1 MDNPPPVFRWLF
13 GGCMLDESRLELRVG
28 NELVELERKPL
39 EVLRYLLR
47 HAGEVV
53 TKDELQNAV
62 WAGRILSE
70 TVLTKAVSRIRE
82 VLGDD
87 GSSLIKTVHGYGY
100 RLVAEVRVDAATA
113 AAVPMLGL
121 KPGDS
126 PPSRPQ
132 WALESHLGS
141 GGNGEVWRVLH
152 RKTADARVFKFALQA
167 EDLDGLK
174 REITLFRLL
183 RQQLGNA
190 APVAE
195 ILDWNLEEAPY
206 FLEMRHYPQGSL
218 LDWAK
223 AAGGLLQL
231 PMRARLQMF
240 LQLADA
246 IAAVHGV
253 GVLHKDLKPANVL
266 MANEAEAEPTPL
278 LADFGGGGV
287 LADDL
292 IANAGIT
299 RLGFTRR
306 LDSAE
311 QGTVLYLAPEVL
323 EGQPLTLKSDV
334 YALGVM
340 LYQLCIGDFK
350 KPIAPGWEQG
360 IDDPLLREDI
370 AATAEGNPTLR
381 IASAAALAERVRNLD
396 ARREQQL
403 DVARKAELAEQTKAQ
418 IKAAQLR
425 LDRLKVRRKWMLA
438 TMAIFLA
445 GTVVAALFAWR
456 TQQANARTQAAMQF
470 LLDDVFGDFSLKQG
484 PAKQMTVNSLI
495 ERAARRVDER
505 FPASDV
511 AGRAQA
517 YSALWGLYGIS
528 DYSTLDADFN
538 DWLQAQMM
546 QATMAWFAQ
555 DPAAAYSSA
564 YRIAVDIDFWNDDPV
579 AAALTE
585 AVARYA
591 ASKPR
596 LPAAQR
602 LHLSARQAE
611 EHLKRGDWQ
620 TASDEMQAIA
630 APLTGSAVQL
640 LRQEPFTL
648 FTAINNSSK
657 LGLNAL
663 GKSLCASMAT
673 ESTKPPLLDDTTLRL
688 EYLSVCAV
696 SAAQRGDSAT
706 ALSLAR
712 EGLALARANY
722 DDMVGYVPTFL
733 RFIGSAQLAQGQ
745 AKAGFAALDEAAG
758 LRRKLDDGLL
768 PYVLVGRGTALE
780 RLGDI
785 PAALADYREA
795 SEALATQSFPLLAVE
810 AHARLAR
817 LLAMTGT
824 PLDAQAA
831 LARIPSQ
838 SLEQLPPAHRSRAAL
853 LQARAA
859 LMAAQGDRRL
869 ADRELAMADQMLA
882 DIGYGS
888 DHDARQEIAGQ
899 RSLRH

>member
-1 MDNPPPVFRWLF
+1 MDNPTPAFRWLF
-13 GGCMLDESRLELRVG
+13 SGCMLDESRLELRVG
-28 NELVELERKPL
+28 SDLVELERKPL

-82 VLGDD
+82 VLGNE
-87 GSSLIKTVHGYGY
+87 GAGLIKTVHGYGY
-100 RLVAEVRVDAATA
+100 RLVAEVRVESATA
-113 AAVPMLGL
+113 AAVPVLGL
-121 KPGDS
+121 KAGDS
-126 PPSRPQ
+126 PLSRPQ
-132 WALESHLGS
+132 WALETHLGS
-141 GGNGEVWRVLH
+141 GGHGEVWRVLH
-152 RKTADARVFKFALQA
+152 RKTADARVFKFALQPQA
-167 EDLDGLK
+167 LDGLK

-183 RQQLGNA
+183 RQQLGDA

-218 LDWAK
+218 LDWAS
-223 AAGGLLQL
+223 AAGGLAQL
-231 PMRARLQMF
+231 PLRLRLQMF
-240 LQLADA
+240 LRLADA

-266 MANEAEAEPTPL
+266 VMSDGEHEPGPL

-292 IANAGIT
+292 IDNAGIT

-311 QGTVLYLAPEVL
+311 QGTALYLAPEVL

-360 IDDPLLREDI
+360 IDDSLLREDI
-370 AATAEGNPTLR
+370 AAAAEGNPARR
-381 IASAAALAERVRNLD
+381 IASAAALAERIRALD
-396 ARREQQL
+396 ARRAQQHE
-403 DVARKAELAEQTKAQ
+403 ATRRAELAEQAEAQVKAT
-418 IKAAQLR
+418 QLR

-438 TMAIFLA
+438 TMAVFLA

-456 TQQANARTQAAMQF
+456 AQQANARTQAAMQF

-495 ERAARRVDER
+495 ERAAKRVDER

-528 DYSTLDADFN
+528 DYSTLDAGFN
-538 DWLQAQMM
+538 DWLQARMM
-546 QATMAWFAQ
+546 QATAAWFAQ
-555 DPAAAYSSA
+555 DPARAYSSA
-564 YRIAVDIDFWNDDPV
+564 YRIVVDIDFWNDDPA

-591 ASKPR
+591 ESKPR
-596 LPAAQR
+596 LPSAQK
-602 LHLSARQAE
+602 LHLAARQAE
-611 EHLKRGDWQ
+611 EHLKRGDWR
-620 TASDEMQAIA
+620 TASNEMQAITEPLRRSA
-630 APLTGSAVQL
+630 ASL
-640 LRQEPFTL
+640 LRQEPFAL

-657 LGLNAL
+657 LGLNSL
-663 GKSLCASMAT
+663 GESLCASLSGEAAT
-673 ESTKPPLLDDTTLRL
+673 PPLSNDTSLKL
-688 EYLSVCAV
+688 EYLSACAV
-696 SAAQRGDSAT
+696 SATQRGDSAK
-706 ALSLAR
+706 ALVLGR
-712 EGLALARANY
+712 QGLALARANY

-733 RFIGSAQLAQGQ
+733 RFIGAAELAQGQ
-745 AKAGFAALDEAAG
+745 AKVGFAALDEAAA

-780 RLGDI
+780 RLGDT

-795 SEALATQSFPLLAVE
+795 SNALTKSGYPLLAVE

-817 LLAMTGT
+817 LLAMSGAT
-824 PLDAQAA
+824 AEAKAA
-831 LARIPSQ
+831 FARIPPQ
-838 SLEQLPPAHRSRAAL
+838 SLEQLPAAHRSRAAW
-853 LQARAA
+853 LQADAA
-859 LMAAQGDRRL
+859 LAAAQGDQPL
-869 ADRELAMADQMLA
+869 ADRELSAADQMLA

-888 DHDARQEIAGQ
+888 DHDTRREIAAQ
-899 RSLRH
+899 RSVR

>member
-1 MDNPPPVFRWLF
+1 MDNPTPAFRWLF
-13 GGCMLDESRLELRVG
+13 GGCVLDESRLELRVG
-28 NELVELERKPL
+28 SDLVELERKPL

-82 VLGDD
+82 VLGDE
-87 GSSLIKTVHGYGY
+87 GTGLIKTVHGYGY
-100 RLVAEVRVDAATA
+100 RLVAEVRVE
-113 AAVPMLGL
+113 AAVTVAVPVLGL
-121 KPGDS
+121 KAGDS

-141 GGNGEVWRVLH
+141 GGHGEVWRVLH
-152 RKTADARVFKFALQA
+152 RKTADARVFKFALQPEA
-167 EDLDGLK
+167 LDGLK

-183 RQQLGNA
+183 RQQLGDA

-206 FLEMRHYPQGSL
+206 FLEMRHYPQGNL
-218 LDWAK
+218 LDWAN
-223 AAGGLLQL
+223 AGGGLPHQPLQL
-231 PMRARLQMF
+231 RLKMF

-246 IAAVHGV
+246 VAAVHGV

-266 MANEAEAEPTPL
+266 VTPDAQGEPGLL

-287 LADDL
+287 LADEL
-292 IANAGIT
+292 IDNAGIT

-323 EGQPLTLKSDV
+323 EGQPLTLKSDA

-360 IDDPLLREDI
+360 IDDALLREDI
-370 AATAEGNPTLR
+370 AAAAEGNPARR
-381 IASAAALAERVRNLD
+381 IASAAVLAERVRTLD
-396 ARREQQL
+396 ARRRQQEE
-403 DVARKAELAEQTKAQ
+403 ATRKAELAEQAEAQ
-418 IKAAQLR
+418 IKATQLR
-425 LDRLKVRRKWMLA
+425 LDRLKVRRKWTLV
-438 TMAIFLA
+438 TMAVFLA

-456 TQQANARTQAAMQF
+456 AEQANARTQAAMQF
-470 LLDDVFGDFSLKQG
+470 LLDDVFGGFSLKQG

-528 DYSTLDADFN
+528 DYSTLDAGFN
-538 DWLQAQMM
+538 DWLQARMM
-546 QATMAWFAQ
+546 QATAAWFAQ
-555 DPAAAYSSA
+555 DPARAYSSA
-564 YRIAVDIDFWNDDPV
+564 YRVVVDIDFWNDDPA

-591 ASKPR
+591 ELKPR
-596 LPAAQR
+596 LPAAQK

-611 EHLKRGDWQ
+611 EHLKRGDWR
-620 TASDEMQAIA
+620 TASSEMQAIA
-630 APLTGSAVQL
+630 EPLRRSALSL

-663 GKSLCASMAT
+663 GESLCASMAG
-673 ESTKPPLLDDTTLRL
+673 EAMKPPLADDTTLKL
-688 EYLSVCAV
+688 EYFSACAV
-696 SAAQRGDSAT
+696 SATLRGDSAT
-706 ALSLAR
+706 ALVLGR

-722 DDMVGYVPTFL
+722 DDMVGFVPTFL
-733 RFIGSAQLAQGQ
+733 RFIGSAELAQGQ
-745 AKAGFAALDEAAG
+745 AKAGFAALDEAAA

-780 RLGDI
+780 RLGGI
-785 PAALADYREA
+785 SEALADYREA
-795 SEALATQSFPLLAVE
+795 SDALTTSSYPLLAVE

-817 LLAMTGT
+817 LLAMRGATA
-824 PLDAQAA
+824 DAEAA
-831 LARIPSQ
+831 LARIPAQ
-838 SLEQLPPAHRSRAAL
+838 SLEQLPTAHRSRAAW
-853 LQARAA
+853 LQAQAA
-859 LMAAQGDRRL
+859 LAAAQGDQHL
-869 ADRELAMADQMLA
+869 ADRELAAADQLLA

-888 DHDARQEIAGQ
+888 DHDARLEIAAQ
-899 RSLRH
+899 RSTH